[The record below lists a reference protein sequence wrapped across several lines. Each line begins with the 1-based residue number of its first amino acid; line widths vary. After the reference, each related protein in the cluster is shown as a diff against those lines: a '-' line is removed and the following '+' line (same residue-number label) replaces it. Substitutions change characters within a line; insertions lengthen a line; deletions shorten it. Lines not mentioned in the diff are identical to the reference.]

1 MRSSIVEVE
10 EQRRV
15 YRIDAGSN
23 PAAGPIVAC
32 LLRLINHR
40 LVQSV
45 ALASSTLADCSGD
58 STLSHKNSFLM
69 FKHCTVQ
76 IGRCL
81 CYVKGG
87 DRIDRTSKEIC

>member
-1 MRSSIVEVE
+1 MYSCDFFVISNPKSRLNRRLLCLRSSIVQLE

-45 ALASSTLADCSGD
+45 ALASPTLADCSGEQ
-58 STLSHKNSFLM
+58 LSH
-69 FKHCTVQ
+69 
-76 IGRCL
+76 
-81 CYVKGG
+81 
-87 DRIDRTSKEIC
+87 